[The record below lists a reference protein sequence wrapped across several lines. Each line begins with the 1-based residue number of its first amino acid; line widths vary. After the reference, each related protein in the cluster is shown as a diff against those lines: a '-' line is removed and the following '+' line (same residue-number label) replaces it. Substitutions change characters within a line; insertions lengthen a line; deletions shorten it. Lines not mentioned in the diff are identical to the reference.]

1 MMVMSLPWYHKT
13 TIYQIYP
20 RSFMDSNGDGIGD
33 LQGIIQKLD
42 YLRDLGFE
50 TIWVSP
56 FFASPQQ
63 DFGYD
68 VSDYLSIAPEFG
80 NMDDALQLIE
90 ETHRRGM
97 RIVFDLVLDHTS
109 DQHPWFLES
118 RSSRGNPKADW
129 YLWKDKPNNWHSMTG
144 GSGWHY
150 AEERGQFYWAS
161 FLPFQPDL
169 NWRNPEV
176 KQTMFDTAR
185 FWLSKGVDG
194 YRLDIFNTIYKDA
207 GFRDNPF
214 SWKLVPTPD
223 DTSGYFQK
231 TVHSQDQPESFELAR
246 EFRKLTGEFGEVLTI
261 GEVAARREVLRKY
274 AGGNRE

>member
-1 MMVMSLPWYHKT
+1 MTLPWYHKT
-13 TIYQIYP
+13 SIYQIYP

-42 YLRDLGFE
+42 YLRDIGFE
-50 TIWVSP
+50 TLWVSP

-80 NMDDALQLIE
+80 KMNDAFQLIE

-97 RIVFDLVLDHTS
+97 KIVFDLVLNHTS

-118 RSSRGNPKADW
+118 RSSRDNPKADW
-129 YLWKDKPNNWHSMTG
+129 YLWRDKPNNWHSMTG

-150 AEERGQFYWAS
+150 AQERGQYYWSS

-176 KQTMFDTAR
+176 KQTMFDIAR
-185 FWLSKGVDG
+185 FWLEKGVDG
-194 YRLDIFNTIYKDA
+194 FRLDIFNTIYKDA
-207 GFRDNPF
+207 EFRNNPF
-214 SWKLVPTPD
+214 TFKLAPTPD
-223 DTSGYFQK
+223 DPSGYFQK
-231 TVHSQDQPESFELAR
+231 AQ
-246 EFRKLTGEFGEVLTI
+246 
-261 GEVAARREVLRKY
+261 
-274 AGGNRE
+274 